1 MPAMHQRSLVDADSP
16 IKAYIASTEQ
26 FPPHWHEVVEIIYA
40 LEDGL
45 RVGLHQ
51 DIHELRARDIVL
63 VGSGDVH
70 SFPPMGRSM
79 PRLIVQFDPVFLES
93 FSTLL
98 KDRRFAVSLLRS
110 DADGAE
116 QAGDPEAAACALTP
130 GIPSSADAHAVS
142 AAAPA
147 HAAVLHAAIEGQLL
161 ALLRESTERREGY
174 RLAQKARVYDLLL
187 LLLRSVPME
196 QVAPGERTRR
206 LGRLERLEK
215 VLAHVEQHFGRAM
228 PLEEVAALA
237 NYSVFHFTRF
247 FRETTGMTF
256 NEYVNQYRVEKSV
269 ALLLNTS
276 DPITEIVYGAG
287 FSSAKTF
294 NRVFH
299 QIMGCSPSAYRKSV
313 RTG

>member
-40 LEDGL
+40 MEDGL

-63 VGSGDVH
+63 AGSGDVH

-98 KDRRFAVSLLRS
+98 KDRRFAVSLLRC
-110 DADGAE
+110 DADGAD
-116 QAGDPEAAACALTP
+116 QAGSSYAEAS
-130 GIPSSADAHAVS
+130 GIPPSGDAQAVS

-147 HAAVLHAAIEGQLL
+147 NAATLHAAIEGQLL
-161 ALLRESTERREGY
+161 ALLRESTERREGF

-215 VLAHVEQHFGRAM
+215 VLAHVERNFGRTM

-299 QIMGCSPSAYRKSV
+299 QIMGCSPSAYRKSS
-313 RTG
+313 RPD